1 MIQSSGMS
9 FGDKWQEQEELE
21 FWLDDF
27 SLVDSWTC
35 GVDGTMGSG
44 TAGVVPSFVVP
55 SFVVP
60 SFVSPSFEGTAFDEL
75 VLPGGLDASQSIW
88 RRRSN
93 TSAKDSSWAGTGSL

>member
-9 FGDKWQEQEELE
+9 FGDKWQEQEQLE

-44 TAGVVPSFVVP
+44 TAGVVPSFV
-55 SFVVP
+55 
-60 SFVSPSFEGTAFDEL
+60 SPSIEGTAFDEL

-88 RRRSN
+88 TRRSN
-93 TSAKDSSWAGTGSL
+93 TSAKDSSWAVTGSL